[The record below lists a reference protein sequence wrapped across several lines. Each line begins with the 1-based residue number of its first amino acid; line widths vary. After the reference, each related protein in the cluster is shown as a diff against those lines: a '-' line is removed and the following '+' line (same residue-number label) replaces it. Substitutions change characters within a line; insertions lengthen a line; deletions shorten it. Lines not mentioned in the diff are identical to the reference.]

1 MTSGVEGFF
10 DDVEK
15 AAEAELQKQ
24 LDLVREV
31 DQMDEDVNSWEAEF
45 LDSLLKR
52 LDEEKIPLTSKQLE
66 ILHLM
71 RKKYGLE
78 GS

>member
-1 MTSGVEGFF
+1 MMSGVEGSFG
-10 DDVEK
+10 DVEK